1 YWFGNIYLYIR
12 SPLGLVSKRITQRCG
27 KMVPVYPSILQMK
40 KFELKTI
47 ARTAREFG
55 VKKVRRIGH
64 SYEFEHIKTYQ
75 RGDDYRS
82 INWKATGRRA
92 QLMVNQYEDERS
104 QQVYCVIDKSRV
116 MHMPFNGLSLFDYA
130 VN

>member
-1 YWFGNIYLYIR
+1 
-12 SPLGLVSKRITQRCG
+12 KA
-27 KMVPVYPSILQMK
+27 
-40 KFELKTI
+40 I
-47 ARTAREFG
+47 ARTAREHG
-55 VKKVRRIGH
+55 VKKVRRVGH
-64 SYEFEHIKTYQ
+64 SYEFEHIKAYQ

-116 MHMPFNGLSLFDYA
+116 MHMPFSGLSLLDYA
-130 VN
+130 VNTSLVISNIVLGKGD